1 MIPSPEVTAEVRET
15 LVETSSACRTAV
27 DILNDLLLFDK
38 IESSMLI
45 ANKSVSNVAELLY
58 DSVKM
63 FSVQMREKKIELT
76 VTNGVEGDEDEK
88 CMSEGSWWLSSA
100 VYTSDY
106 LCVDRNKTIQVVRN
120 LLSNAVKFVA
130 AKTGLIRVGIKFVT
144 KQADAHI
151 ASGES
156 SAAFPS
162 IVHGELVV
170 TVTDNGAGISASDQ
184 KKLFNQVVQFRPEI
198 LQHGGGSGLGLWI
211 CKGIVDLHGGKR
223 HITLVYTMYK
233 SFGNLSY
240 LPRFRHDHRLIARR
254 GPRVDL

>member
-1 MIPSPEVTAEVRET
+1 MPEDAVIPSPEVTTEVRET

-38 IESSMLI
+38 IENSMLI
-45 ANKSVSNVAELLY
+45 ANKSVANVAELLY

-63 FSVQMREKKIELT
+63 FSVQMKEKKIELT
-76 VTNGVEGDEDEK
+76 VTNGVDGDDER

-144 KQADAHI
+144 KQTDTHI
-151 ASGES
+151 ASDES

-162 IVHGELVV
+162 TVHGELVV
-170 TVTDNGAGISASDQ
+170 TVTDNGAGISAVDQ
-184 KKLFNQVVQFRPEI
+184 QKLFNQVVQFRPEI

-211 CKGIVDLHGGKR
+211 CKGIVDLHGGKC
-223 HITLVYTMYK
+223 HVTSH
-233 SFGNLSY
+233 SFRLYISY
-240 LPRFRHDHRLIARR
+240 MPTFIFISFLP
-254 GPRVDL
+254 